1 MRAIQRVQIILWCL
15 VTCALLAGCES
26 SLYHGVP
33 KEYHTALDNAL
44 SKAGNNRQEWEKALQ
59 QAPEEQKE
67 GVAFL
72 LAYMPEHDLQA
83 LTADFILENVSCAYE
98 AKKRFAWGESIPK
111 EIFFNE
117 VLPYCVL
124 NEQRDNWRRD
134 FLTRFSKYVSNT
146 NDIFEAIELL
156 NKNIRDELLVDYN
169 TQREKPD
176 QSPYESMRQRMA
188 SCSGLSILLTDAFRS
203 VCIPSRIAGTP
214 NWFDNRGNHNW
225 NEVWANGRWYF
236 TEYYPSG
243 LDKSWFLSSAG
254 RADETNPEHAIYA
267 SSYRP
272 TAIHFPLVWDST
284 LTYVG
289 AENVTRRYVELFQKE
304 NAQKLQ
310 GDYINVRVTYA
321 APNVAG
327 DARRTIN
334 VDVFDSKG
342 QVDGG
347 STADTTRDL
356 NDYLTFTLQKQHPYL
371 FVYFLP
377 DGTEKHQ
384 NLTTPLQDTLIVL
397 Q

>member
-1 MRAIQRVQIILWCL
+1 
-15 VTCALLAGCES
+15 
-26 SLYHGVP
+26 
-33 KEYHTALDNAL
+33 L
-44 SKAGNNRQEWEKALQ
+44 SKAGSNGQEWEKALQ

-72 LAYMPEHDLQA
+72 LAYMPEHDLKA

-188 SCSGLSILLTDAFRS
+188 SCSGLSILLTDAFRA